1 MKAILGG
8 TGLIGSSLFKGW
20 PVSHV
25 PTPYGTVTVQSRS
38 NWLFLQRH
46 GEPPRPPHRI
56 EHRANIH
63 VLKDYGVDDVT
74 AICSVGS
81 LDSSIA
87 PGNLVIPDDFISP
100 WEIPTFF
107 DGEMHFT
114 VPEMNRA
121 LREQVFS
128 LAKRLGLTVRNGGV
142 YIQTHGPR
150 LETKAE
156 IAMLKHFGHIVG
168 MTMASEATLCMELSI
183 PYVAICSVDNF
194 CNGVI
199 PQPLTMGEIEKNAA
213 YNRAAIERVL
223 QARLDEAEE

>member
-20 PVSHV
+20 PMSHV
-25 PTPYGTVTVQSRS
+25 PTRYGTVTVLSRS

-46 GEPPRPPHRI
+46 GEPPQPPHRI

-63 VLKDYGVDDVT
+63 VLKEYGVEEVI

-81 LDSSIA
+81 LRPSIS
-87 PGNLVIPDDFISP
+87 PGTLVIPDDFIAP

-107 DGEMHFT
+107 DEEMHFT
-114 VPEMNRA
+114 VPEMDPA
-121 LREQVFS
+121 LRDQLFS
-128 LAKRLGLTVRNGGV
+128 LAKRLGLTVRKGGV
-142 YIQTHGPR
+142 YLQTQGPR

-156 IAMLKHFGHIVG
+156 IAMLKRFGHIVG

-194 CNGVI
+194 CNGII
-199 PQPLTMGEIEKNAA
+199 PQPLTIDQIEHSAA
-213 YNRAAIERVL
+213 ANRDALERVIG
-223 QARLDEAEE
+223 AKLDEAGA